1 MEILIKAFIAFGLA
15 FLIIAFLHWL
25 VNKNNEKNL
34 YKHGN
39 AVDGYNSPT
48 GDFNVPET
56 ETEEYEYQGDKT
68 IVRRKK
74 DERKR

>member
-25 VNKNNEKNL
+25 VNKNNEKQEVYHAGGQRPPEPD
-34 YKHGN
+34 YKC
-39 AVDGYNSPT
+39 DGDLTY
-48 GDFNVPET
+48 V
-56 ETEEYEYQGDKT
+56 KW
-68 IVRRKK
+68 RKK

>member
-25 VNKNNEKNL
+25 VNKNNEKDL

-39 AVDGYNSPT
+39 AVDGYDSPT
-48 GDFNVPET
+48 GDFNVPEPVP
-56 ETEEYEYQGDKT
+56 EPPFGFFS
-68 IVRRKK
+68 RGPK
-74 DERKR
+74 DPRVDG

>member
-25 VNKNNEKNL
+25 INKNNEKQEV
-34 YKHGN
+34 YHAG
-39 AVDGYNSPT
+39 GQGSP
-48 GDFNVPET
+48 PP

-74 DERKR
+74 